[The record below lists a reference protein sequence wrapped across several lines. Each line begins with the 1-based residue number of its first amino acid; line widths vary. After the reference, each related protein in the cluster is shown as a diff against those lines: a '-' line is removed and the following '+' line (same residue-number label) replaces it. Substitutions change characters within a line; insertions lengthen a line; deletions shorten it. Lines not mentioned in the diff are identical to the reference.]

1 MLCGFKMTPAKLFS
15 AFKFHFV
22 FGLKVE
28 LQNVIV
34 LSLSA
39 LEKYLRCQ
47 WEAWFEWKG
56 SRSNMQ
62 GLAMEPVSGR
72 PGKRKNDWK
81 GARLPLENLVD
92 QGQCMSLVHSR
103 VFSINRQRHS
113 AAWTYIS
120 KRGPASPTSSVASLN
135 TLRRPIVHGK
145 ILPRKRLQ
153 FSNYVSLVLAVI
165 TGQQR
170 LKDAIAV
177 FTRTFTR

>member
-22 FGLKVE
+22 FCLKVE
-28 LQNVIV
+28 LQNIIV

-81 GARLPLENLVD
+81 G
-92 QGQCMSLVHSR
+92 GS
-103 VFSINRQRHS
+103 
-113 AAWTYIS
+113 
-120 KRGPASPTSSVASLN
+120 PA
-135 TLRRPIVHGK
+135 
-145 ILPRKRLQ
+145 PRKLSWPRTVHEPGP
-153 FSNYVSLVLAVI
+153 F
-165 TGQQR
+165 TGILHKSSATLSWLDTYFQ
-170 LKDAIAV
+170 
-177 FTRTFTR
+177 TRTCQPNLIRGFTQYPPKTHCPWENSST